1 MTVGYGGKILVIEP
15 QRLFP
20 LRDSA
25 VEFWNVLGC
34 FSVGSQFSTFS
45 QGYKTYAFGGG
56 PSRSAQE
63 NVDVYEGVS
72 TMFFSF
78 LFYSFSLAHTSLAC
92 DNVENREPPLTR
104 RRNGFLMVSFCR
116 RINSWG

>member
-1 MTVGYGGKILVIEP
+1 MIEP

-20 LRDSA
+20 LRDSV

-45 QGYKTYAFGGG
+45 QGYKTYASGGG

-72 TMFFSF
+72 KMFFFFSF
-78 LFYSFSLAHTSLAC
+78 LFFFFSAHQSRL
-92 DNVENREPPLTR
+92 
-104 RRNGFLMVSFCR
+104 
-116 RINSWG
+116 